1 MNQLDTQALGKLAEL
16 DAALPGCMLA
26 DRLRLGRR
34 IVVSRSALEKFLS
47 GELRADLE

>member
-1 MNQLDTQALGKLAEL
+1 MNQLDTQALEKLAAL

-34 IVVSRSALEKFLS
+34 IGQVKRARGRRGRRGGS
-47 GELRADLE
+47 GP